1 MKGRMLIG
9 VLALLVAGSLR
20 AQQNPPKVA
29 VGGGSPDDRASA
41 RLLYW
46 NVPANVAAGQLA
58 INYGRPVWRK
68 EYEDTAKFDAMTKGQ
83 VWRMGSNFWSNLY
96 TDVPVTI
103 GGKSIAPGFYFVGL
117 QRSWDGASWSL
128 AFIDPVKVR
137 KKRIDAFDIHKV
149 SVGFTA
155 PMTMEAGSSDAVE
168 KLTITLSTSEFDIRT
183 GTLKVAWG
191 HLALSAPVYVAAP
204 E

>member
-1 MKGRMLIG
+1 
-9 VLALLVAGSLR
+9 
-20 AQQNPPKVA
+20 
-29 VGGGSPDDRASA
+29 
-41 RLLYW
+41 
-46 NVPANVAAGQLA
+46 
-58 INYGRPVWRK
+58 
-68 EYEDTAKFDAMTKGQ
+68 
-83 VWRMGSNFWSNLY
+83 MGDNFWSNLY
-96 TDVPVTI
+96 TDVPVKI

-137 KKRIDAFDIHKV
+137 KKRIDAFDIRMA

-155 PMTMEAGSSDAVE
+155 PMTMEAGSSDVVE
-168 KLTITLSTSEFDIRT
+168 KLTITLSPSEFDIRT

>member
-20 AQQNPPKVA
+20 AQQIPPKVA

-68 EYEDTAKFDAMTKGQ
+68 EYEDTAKFDAITKG
-83 VWRMGSNFWSNLY
+83 
-96 TDVPVTI
+96 P
-103 GGKSIAPGFYFVGL
+103 
-117 QRSWDGASWSL
+117 SL
-128 AFIDPVKVR
+128 AHGRQFLEQPLHRRAREDRGQIDR
-137 KKRIDAFDIHKV
+137 ARLLLRGAAAL
-149 SVGFTA
+149 VGRRL
-155 PMTMEAGSSDAVE
+155 MEPGLHRSGQGA
-168 KLTITLSTSEFDIRT
+168 
-183 GTLKVAWG
+183 
-191 HLALSAPVYVAAP
+191 
-204 E
+204 